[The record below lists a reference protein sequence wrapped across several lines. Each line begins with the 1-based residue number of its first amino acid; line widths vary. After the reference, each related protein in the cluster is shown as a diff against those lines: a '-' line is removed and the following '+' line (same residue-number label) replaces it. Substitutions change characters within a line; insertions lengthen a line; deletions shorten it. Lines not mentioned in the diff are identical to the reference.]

1 MSELVQDF
9 VFINQEWHGV
19 KAICRKVKTG
29 GVPVYSRTTRSVYT
43 VNLLNIDLTNNAM
56 IDRGS
61 VPKWYN
67 DRWLSYMK
75 KEKKLILC
83 LNESHFFD

>member
-1 MSELVQDF
+1 MSELVQDS

-29 GVPVYSRTTRSVYT
+29 GVPVYSRRTTRSVCT

-67 DRWLSYMK
+67 DRRLSYVK
-75 KEKKLILC
+75 KEKKTHLVPK
-83 LNESHFFD
+83 